1 MKLKLKPGK
10 QLLKLEQTRISC
22 LSSSSHNPAL
32 PWEVISYAGA
42 DIQRSNMK
50 IHSPLARKYSEGQH
64 ENPFTA

>member
-1 MKLKLKPGK
+1 MKLKLKLGSRVGHHLP
-10 QLLKLEQTRISC
+10 I
-22 LSSSSHNPAL
+22 PL
-32 PWEVISYAGA
+32 PWEVISYAGG